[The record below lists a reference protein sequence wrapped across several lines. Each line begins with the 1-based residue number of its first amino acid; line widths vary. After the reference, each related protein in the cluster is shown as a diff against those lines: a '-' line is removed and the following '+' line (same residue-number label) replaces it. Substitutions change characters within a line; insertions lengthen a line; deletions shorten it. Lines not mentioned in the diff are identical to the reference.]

1 MLKLTYT
8 EDSFHLEYLTQ
19 SPEEWVAQRVIL
31 AMRSGQFLCVKPSH
45 ASFLLPADLPG
56 LEQLRQLIH
65 TEDSGIISLCHC
77 DRDYVEVTLSGSWL
91 AEDTEEAT
99 GIFVTSISDVSD
111 GVTETTPT
119 LQSAEATEY
128 PSTSHTELLLYN
140 LWLAAQN
147 CASVIR
153 E

>member
-19 SPEEWVAQRVIL
+19 SPEEWVAQRIML
-31 AMRSGQFLCVKPSH
+31 AMRIGQFLCVKPSH

-56 LEQLRQLIH
+56 LEQLQKAINTDER
-65 TEDSGIISLCHC
+65 GIISLCPC
-77 DRDYVEVTLSGSWL
+77 DRQYVEVTLWGSWL
-91 AEDTEEAT
+91 ADGTESAT

-111 GVTETTPT
+111 GVR
-119 LQSAEATEY
+119 L
-128 PSTSHTELLLYN
+128 TSPTELLLYN
-140 LWLAAQN
+140 LWLAGQN
-147 CASVIR
+147 CASVIQ

>member
-31 AMRSGQFLCVKPSH
+31 AMRSGQFLCVKPNY

-56 LEQLRQLIH
+56 LEQLRQQIRI
-65 TEDSGIISLCHC
+65 DDGGIIAICPC
-77 DRDYVEVTLSGSWL
+77 DRDYVEVSLSGSWL
-91 AEDTEEAT
+91 AGDTEEAT

-111 GVTETTPT
+111 GVGGATPT
-119 LQSAEATEY
+119 LQETEAMEY
-128 PSTSHTELLLYN
+128 PSTSRTELLLYN
-140 LWLAAQN
+140 LWLAAQS
-147 CASVIR
+147 CASVMR